1 MGGFLARTFL
11 SLRETTLN
19 DSVSF
24 KEIKSVVSEAAHRRP
39 DKSSD
44 KSPDKS
50 PDKSELGQL
59 DVSERNETVVG
70 QLGHRQHGPI
80 AKCNLVNRAHYLD
93 GARAAAEWRDGA
105 RSFSGNGEYS
115 ALPDLRAFFIVQWP
129 CIAAVA

>member
-11 SLRETTLN
+11 SLGETNLN

-39 DKSSD
+39 DKS
-44 KSPDKS
+44 
-50 PDKSELGQL
+50 ELRQL
-59 DVSERNETVVG
+59 DVSERNEAVVG

-105 RSFSGNGEYS
+105 RSFSGTGEYS
-115 ALPDLRAFFIVQWP
+115 ALPDLRAFFIVQ
-129 CIAAVA
+129 